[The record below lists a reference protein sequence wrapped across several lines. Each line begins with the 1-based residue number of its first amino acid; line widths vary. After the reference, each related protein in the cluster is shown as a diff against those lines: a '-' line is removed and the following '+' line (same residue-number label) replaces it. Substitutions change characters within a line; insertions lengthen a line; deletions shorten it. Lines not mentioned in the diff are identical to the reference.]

1 MGCFQGLNS
10 MPKGDNPNSRKNLEK
25 GKATRFRKGD
35 TQGKREAAMASN
47 RAQAKAKTLSE
58 ELKSLLEVEITNSTG
73 DKVKTSTATSTAMI
87 KEALKGNVRAYEI
100 IRDTIGQ
107 KPTEKVEQLVI
118 TPEVDFDKLANL
130 RKALKD
136 D

>member
-1 MGCFQGLNS
+1 

-25 GKATRFRKGD
+25 GKATRFVKGD
-35 TQGKREAAMASN
+35 TRAKLGHIYSN
-47 RAQAKAKTLSE
+47 KKQAETRTLAE
-58 ELKSLLEVEITNSTG
+58 ELKALLKVEISNSKG
-73 DKVKTSTATSTAMI
+73 EKVKTSTATSTAMI
-87 KEALKGNVRAYEI
+87 KEALKGNVRAYEV

-118 TPEVDFDKLANL
+118 TPEVDFDRLKSL

-136 D
+136 E